1 MTVSNS
7 TKPPSQKTL
16 DEIGIEHTQDLIQS
30 DLLLNTMTT
39 KISTYATVAD
49 SQSLKK
55 IDGKSF
61 TIIAVEDSDYEDDGV
76 THKGVKITTKEKFDL
91 EGEKVSKFHTT
102 RFAVVSKLGSSALRE
117 DLTKG
122 IEIGPMNCQLVKS
135 KQGGKDYFDL
145 VDPTK

>member
-1 MTVSNS
+1 MKQS
-7 TKPPSQKTL
+7 KIDQ
-16 DEIGIEHTQDLIQS
+16 IGIEHTQDLIQKH
-30 DLLLNTMTT
+30 LLLDTMTT
-39 KISTYATVAD
+39 KISAYATVAD

-61 TIIAVEDSDYEDDGV
+61 TITAVEDSDYEDKGE

-102 RFAVVSKLGSSALRE
+102 RIAVVSKLGSTQLRE
-117 DLTKG
+117 DLKNG
-122 IEIGPMNCQLVKS
+122 IEIGPMVCEEVKS
-135 KQGGKDYFDL
+135 KTGGKDYIDL